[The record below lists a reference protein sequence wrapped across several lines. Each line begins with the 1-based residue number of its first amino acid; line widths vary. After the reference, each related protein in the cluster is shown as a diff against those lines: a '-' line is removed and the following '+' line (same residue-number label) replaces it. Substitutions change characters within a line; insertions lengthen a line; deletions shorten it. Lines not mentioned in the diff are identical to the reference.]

1 MIDFSRSPL
10 WVYGH
15 SFTQDLDPGV
25 DWEWMPKL
33 AAQLGM
39 PSWKTFGVGSSR
51 MMDAYGDI
59 SRLAPTAPQTDS
71 AWPWDDSRRGAV
83 VLQCETNDA
92 ICPAENNV
100 SATLPLNGKA
110 VGNFEQTLTACLTL
124 LNAEN
129 RWDWNSPSASSGTW
143 SGSSNPMFLTGSNA
157 WTDYVGAWRELNINV
172 GSSGII
178 GLVTWDVSTTI
189 SVPTVGAYQ
198 ITVDGVAMSNQVART
213 AAWQNIW
220 TRRSGG
226 YLHNVGP
233 RAILIGGLSPG
244 PHTVRVTKTDGP
256 GRVYLDQLV
265 TLRAEPLPVLVTK
278 DPPLA
283 PSGNHWLFNDPVN
296 LANFQVNRRNL
307 HGAVNRAVDHFRG
320 NVRAVPLTSMAP
332 ELYMADGIHPNPDG
346 MIWQAG
352 KLADTLRDFTATYEP
367 DTLYAAA

>member
-92 ICPAENNV
+92 INPPDNGT
-100 SATLPLNGKA
+100 STLLADGKTIA
-110 VGNFEQTLTACLTL
+110 NFEQTLSACLML
-124 LNAEN
+124 LAAEN
-129 RWDWNSPSASSGTW
+129 RWDWNLPSASYGTW
-143 SGSSNPMFLTGSNA
+143 SGSSNPMFLTGGNA
-157 WTDYVGAWRELNINV
+157 WTDYSTAWRELNVTV
-172 GSSGII
+172 GSSGTI
-178 GLVTWDVSTTI
+178 GVIGWDVSDTI
-189 SVPTVGAYQ
+189 SVPNVGGYQ
-198 ITVDGVAMSNQVART
+198 ISVDGAVVYT
-213 AAWQNIW
+213 AAPRSAQWQNIW

-233 RAILIGGLSPG
+233 KGYLVSGIAPG
-244 PHTVRVTKTDGP
+244 PHTVRVTSTGG

-283 PSGNHWLFNDPVN
+283 PSGNHWLYGDPVN
-296 LANFQVNRRNL
+296 LAHFAANRRNL
-307 HGAVNRAVDHFRG
+307 HGAVNRASSRFA
-320 NVRAVPLTSMAP
+320 NVRAVGLTDMAP

-346 MIWQAG
+346 MLWQAG
-352 KLADTLRDFTATYEP
+352 KLADALRDFTAAYEP